1 MINIKGKKELVH
13 KPNETIMITNKEIT
27 IVQRKAYNVILYQA
41 QQMVKQNPNQILFK
55 FSIADLKEKAG
66 INATNNV
73 ELKKSIERLKDIK
86 IETVYENRDWSIFS
100 LIAQAEKIDKHLEI
114 QLPEKIRQAL
124 LENNYYTTLDLMI
137 IKNLQG
143 KYAIILYEF
152 AVRYQKVK
160 LPELSIQEFRKLTG
174 TDEVYKDFGI
184 LRLKTIEPALAE
196 INEKTDIIMRYEV
209 IKTGRSI
216 TSIKFFAEKK
226 NEDNLQWIEPIEA
239 VIVNT
244 EYSDEVS
251 ELFSIL
257 PEEEK
262 LERRKKEIETL
273 LKKHTFKMLKA
284 DIEYCNKQRP
294 EKYWAYFKKSL
305 KNGHYSSEEVEKK
318 EKIKAKQKEKK
329 EIEKKEIEI
338 KENKVKELS
347 ILAENV
353 YNSLNNEMM
362 EEYIEKSG
370 YRKLPEKFRKNMNL
384 KDMII
389 VLIKKDLE
397 EEQ

>member
-1 MINIKGKKELVH
+1 MINIKGRKELVH

-41 QQMVKQNPNQILFK
+41 QQMVKQNSEKKIFK

-86 IETVYENRDWSIFS
+86 IETVYENGDWSIFS

-216 TSIKFFAEKK
+216 TSIKFFAENK
-226 NEDNLQWIEPIEA
+226 NE
-239 VIVNT
+239 
-244 EYSDEVS
+244 
-251 ELFSIL
+251 
-257 PEEEK
+257 
-262 LERRKKEIETL
+262 EI
-273 LKKHTFKMLKA
+273 
-284 DIEYCNKQRP
+284 
-294 EKYWAYFKKSL
+294 
-305 KNGHYSSEEVEKK
+305 
-318 EKIKAKQKEKK
+318 
-329 EIEKKEIEI
+329 
-338 KENKVKELS
+338 
-347 ILAENV
+347 
-353 YNSLNNEMM
+353 
-362 EEYIEKSG
+362 
-370 YRKLPEKFRKNMNL
+370 
-384 KDMII
+384 
-389 VLIKKDLE
+389 
-397 EEQ
+397 

>member
-1 MINIKGKKELVH
+1 MINIKGRKELVH

-86 IETVYENRDWSIFS
+86 IETVYENGDWSIFS

-137 IKNLQG
+137 IKNIQR

-226 NEDNLQWIEPIEA
+226 K
-239 VIVNT
+239 
-244 EYSDEVS
+244 
-251 ELFSIL
+251 
-257 PEEEK
+257 EE
-262 LERRKKEIETL
+262 I
-273 LKKHTFKMLKA
+273 
-284 DIEYCNKQRP
+284 
-294 EKYWAYFKKSL
+294 
-305 KNGHYSSEEVEKK
+305 
-318 EKIKAKQKEKK
+318 
-329 EIEKKEIEI
+329 
-338 KENKVKELS
+338 
-347 ILAENV
+347 
-353 YNSLNNEMM
+353 
-362 EEYIEKSG
+362 
-370 YRKLPEKFRKNMNL
+370 
-384 KDMII
+384 
-389 VLIKKDLE
+389 
-397 EEQ
+397 

>member
-1 MINIKGKKELVH
+1 
-13 KPNETIMITNKEIT
+13 
-27 IVQRKAYNVILYQA
+27 VQPTSA
-41 QQMVKQNPNQILFK
+41 
-55 FSIADLKEKAG
+55 
-66 INATNNV
+66 
-73 ELKKSIERLKDIK
+73 
-86 IETVYENRDWSIFS
+86 
-100 LIAQAEKIDKHLEI
+100 
-114 QLPEKIRQAL
+114 
-124 LENNYYTTLDLMI
+124 
-137 IKNLQG
+137 NLG
-143 KYAIILYEF
+143 A
-152 AVRYQKVK
+152 
-160 LPELSIQEFRKLTG
+160 
-174 TDEVYKDFGI
+174 
-184 LRLKTIEPALAE
+184 
-196 INEKTDIIMRYEV
+196 
-209 IKTGRSI
+209 
-216 TSIKFFAEKK
+216 
-226 NEDNLQWIEPIEA
+226 
-239 VIVNT
+239 
-244 EYSDEVS
+244 YSDEVA

-384 KDMII
+384 KDMIL